1 MQINEK
7 TMAIGGWG
15 YIQIFEIE
23 KPQTYLKIIK
33 VHATVMKML
42 TIFDHTILLCAESN
56 GYVELIDLQKG
67 IQAKCLQIEGCSDC
81 TQINDVAQI
90 NQNDFLLATKQGLY

>member
-1 MQINEK
+1 
-7 TMAIGGWG
+7 MAIGGWG

-42 TIFDHTILLCAESN
+42 TIFDHTILLCAESK

-67 IQAKCLQIEGCSDC
+67 IKAKCLQIEDC